1 MQDSLNEILHSDGC
15 PVCGSQNVAP
25 VTYTWWGGVIGPKIL
40 HHTKCKDC
48 KHTYNRKTRQ
58 TNTKAIILYSVIIF
72 VVMFAV
78 TFWLKSR

>member
-1 MQDSLNEILHSDGC
+1 MKDALDEILNSDGC

-25 VTYTWWGGVIGPKIL
+25 VNYTWWGGVIGPKIL

-48 KHTYNRKTRQ
+48 KHTYNSKTRQ
-58 TNTKAIILYSVIIF
+58 TNTKAIILYSLVIF
-72 VVMFAV
+72 VVVFAV